1 MSFFALVVFEWYHQI
16 MPTSA
21 TRSRTRQASA
31 HRPLAYLRLR
41 ATLLHSIETGQLVP
55 GQALRGEREL
65 AREHGVSR
73 VTVRK
78 AIAGLVTEGLL
89 VQRHGAGT
97 FVSARIVKSFSRLTS
112 FSDDL
117 RARGLTPHTKKLSEE
132 RGEVT
137 PEEAMALNLSP
148 GARVLRLRRVRYG
161 GDAALAIERSVVPEF
176 ALPART
182 RVGMS
187 LYETLDRFGLR
198 PRRALQRLRAVAFD
212 AESSRLLGIEVG
224 CAGLLIER
232 RGFLDDGRIVEFTQS
247 LYRGDAYDFVAEL
260 TSTDE

>member
-1 MSFFALVVFEWYHQI
+1 MSTAVSH
-16 MPTSA
+16 
-21 TRSRTRQASA
+21 SRTRQTPA

-41 ATLLHSIETGQLVP
+41 ATLQHAIDAGELVP

-78 AIAGLVTEGLL
+78 AIAGLVADGRL

-97 FVSARIVKSFSRLTS
+97 FVSERIVKSFSRLTS

-117 RARGLTPHTKKLSEE
+117 RARGLAPRTKTLAAE

-161 GDAALAIERSVVPEF
+161 GDEALAIERSVVPEF
-176 ALPART
+176 ALPEGT
-182 RVGMS
+182 RVRMS

-212 AESSRLLGIEVG
+212 AESSRLLGVERG
-224 CAGLLIER
+224 SAGLLIER
-232 RGFLDDGRIVEFTQS
+232 RGFLDDGRVVEFTQS

-260 TSTDE
+260 TSADE

>member
-1 MSFFALVVFEWYHQI
+1 M
-16 MPTSA
+16 TSGVPRIPSLRA
-21 TRSRTRQASA
+21 PA

-41 ATLLHSIETGQLVP
+41 AALLHAIDAGDLAP

-65 AREHGVSR
+65 ASEHGVSR

-78 AIAGLVTEGLL
+78 AIAGLVADGRL

-97 FVSARIVKSFSRLTS
+97 FVSERIVKSFSRLTS

-117 RARGLTPHTKKLSEE
+117 RARGLAPHTRTLSEE

-137 PEEAMALNLSP
+137 PQEAMALNLSP

-161 GDAALAIERSVVPEF
+161 GDEALAIERSVVPEF
-176 ALPART
+176 ALPEGT
-182 RVGMS
+182 TLGTS

-198 PRRALQRLRAVAFD
+198 PRRALQRLHAVAFD
-212 AESSRLLGIEVG
+212 AESSRLLGVERG
-224 CAGLLIER
+224 SAGLSIER

-260 TSTDE
+260 TSADE

>member
-1 MSFFALVVFEWYHQI
+1 
-16 MPTSA
+16 MPTTA
-21 TRSRTRQASA
+21 RRAKPEEA
-31 HRPLAYLRLR
+31 PANRPLAYLRLR
-41 ATLLHSIETGQLVP
+41 ATLLHAIDAGHLVP
-55 GQALRGEREL
+55 GQALPGEREL

-78 AIAGLVTEGLL
+78 AIAGLVADGRL

-97 FVSARIVKSFSRLTS
+97 FVSERIVKSFSRLTS

-117 RARGLTPHTKKLSEE
+117 RARGLAPRTRKLAEE

-161 GDAALAIERSVVPEF
+161 GDEALALERSVVPGF
-176 ALPART
+176 ALPEGT
-182 RVGMS
+182 RIGTS

-212 AESSRLLGIEVG
+212 AESSRLLGVERG
-224 CAGLLIER
+224 SAGLLIER
-232 RGFLDDGRIVEFTQS
+232 RGFLDDGRVVEFTQS

-260 TSTDE
+260 TSADE